1 MALAGKDQVR
11 RSWLRCLDLPVCLH
25 SFWLLISSDL
35 VGSGAQNVAPRTW
48 TIRCKQYWLHDGH
61 MCWNSLASRCIWYSI
76 GGKDLRKKVSLPE
89 LWNGLVCRAYFGCNG
104 LPSSNTAASPS
115 NLFWLSEGFFSQPLK
130 MEVALASL
138 LYKWVAAGSLFQVIY
153 YAIYV
158 YI

>member
-1 MALAGKDQVR
+1 
-11 RSWLRCLDLPVCLH
+11 
-25 SFWLLISSDL
+25 
-35 VGSGAQNVAPRTW
+35 
-48 TIRCKQYWLHDGH
+48 

-104 LPSSNTAASPS
+104 LPSSITAASPS

-138 LYKWVAAGSLFQVIY
+138 LYKWVAAGGLFQVIY
-153 YAIYV
+153 YAIYNM
-158 YI
+158 YIYLFIILYYIDSVHATRTHTQIYIYIHGYAYIYIHSYSTLRTHMYIYIHTRYI